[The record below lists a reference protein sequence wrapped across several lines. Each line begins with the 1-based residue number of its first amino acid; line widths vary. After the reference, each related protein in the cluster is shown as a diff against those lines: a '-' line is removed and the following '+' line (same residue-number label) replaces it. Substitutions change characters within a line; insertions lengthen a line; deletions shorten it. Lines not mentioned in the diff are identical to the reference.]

1 MNKHKID
8 QDNHELVA
16 EFGGG
21 YGWSKVYY
29 DKQSN
34 TFFEDSF
41 HTGSVDDAATWY
53 DGRRELSKEEL
64 ENSLISSANY
74 SLLSKLWGK
83 GIL

>member
-1 MNKHKID
+1 MEEPHID
-8 QDNHELVA
+8 KDNQELVA
-16 EFGGG
+16 NFGGG
-21 YGWSKVYY
+21 YGWSKIYY

-64 ENSLISSANY
+64 KKRLISSNSH
-74 SLLSKLWGK
+74 SLITELRRK